1 MTRKLF
7 FNILIYI
14 SIAFLV
20 YYLFKYN
27 YIDIKGLSFDP
38 VYLVLSVFFL
48 WGGFFASTFGWKRIL
63 NVHGVPSSVEDAIK
77 SHGLSVF
84 AKYIPGKVWVI
95 LGRASKISLGGYS
108 LKTTSFAS
116 LKEQLI
122 YLWLGFLQ
130 ALCYLLVIN
139 SQVELLLLVV
149 LLIVGLT
156 LFNFSGW
163 FRKIISFFYIRIFKK
178 ELEIPVVK
186 TKEVLSVIG
195 IITFYWLLWD
205 IAFWLFIRS
214 TFSDVHFIVSFIFPL
229 SISLGL
235 IAVIVPGGF
244 GIREGLIVVGL
255 TSFGIPLELAT
266 TISVAAR
273 LWFISGE
280 VFIFLLALVL
290 EKFGKKRND
299 SNRAGEE

>member
-14 SIAFLV
+14 SIAFLI
-20 YYLFKYN
+20 YYLYKYN

-38 VYLVLSVFFL
+38 VFLVLSVVFL

-63 NVHGVPSSVEDAIK
+63 NAHGIPSRVRDSVV

-95 LGRASKISLGGYS
+95 LGRASKISISGFS

-122 YLWLGFLQ
+122 YLWLGLLQ
-130 ALCYLLVIN
+130 ALLYLVVSE

-149 LLIVGLT
+149 LLIIGLT

-163 FRKIISFFYIRIFKK
+163 FRRIISFFYKKIFKK

-195 IITFYWLLWD
+195 IIAFYWLLWD

-235 IAVIVPGGF
+235 IAVIIPGGF

-266 TISVAAR
+266 TISIAAR

-280 VFIFLLALVL
+280 VFIFLLALAL
-290 EKFGKKRND
+290 EKFGLRKK
-299 SNRAGEE
+299 NRKLS